1 MQLQSNIVSQI
12 SEYVEQLPATKQKD
26 LLKALERNALLK
38 EARRLKSKPNNISMK
53 EICDVINEVR
63 KERTEKTTK

>member
-12 SEYVEQLPATKQKD
+12 SEYVEQLSQAKQKD

-38 EARRLKSKPNNISMK
+38 EARGLKSKPNDITMK
-53 EICDVINEVR
+53 EICDIVNDVR
-63 KERTEKTTK
+63 KARKIKTTK

>member
-63 KERTEKTTK
+63 KERTAKATK